1 MHLKTVKEKIME
13 DAAIVK
19 GLRLGDKT
27 AFDELYEKYHLQ
39 LYRNAFL
46 ITGDQMD
53 AEDVLQNTFVTAWR
67 NIKKLKNPESLKYW
81 LFRIM
86 TREAWKAGRSKEI
99 PDAEIVSK
107 ADEYQWKYEDH
118 TDPAESFSDRDRII
132 TALHMLDIKHR
143 EVIILF
149 YYEGMS
155 VKEIASSLGC
165 FEGTVKSRLNTAKRK
180 LKTVFETTDNENIEE
195 MEDKRDVGVI

>member
-1 MHLKTVKEKIME
+1 ME

-39 LYRNAFL
+39 LYRNAYL

-118 TDPAESFSDRDRII
+118 TDPAERFSDRDRII